1 MCNIERLHR
10 LTYFMSILDS
20 CAGDRLRVCTSTVM
34 RQLMPLGEFE
44 YTAQRL
50 MQDV

>member
-10 LTYFMSILDS
+10 LTYFVSILDS
-20 CAGDRLRVCTSTVM
+20 GAGDRLESMYVDCDTAACAS
-34 RQLMPLGEFE
+34 GKFE